1 MQITGW
7 FAWRPHRRWLRP
19 TITGVHQTPD
29 SAAAIKLQVRIR
41 MQLGGKPSWPKAKP
55 ADGMMTYHGYA
66 RGCES
71 TLDASLLC
79 CPDKINIGKEAV
91 FSVAINTYVNSA
103 TRQVHGVACHP
114 IALMRNLHGRR

>member
-41 MQLGGKPSWPKAKP
+41 MQLGGLWTREKTTCGIAGRQ
-55 ADGMMTYHGYA
+55 ADLSRMPFMRAAFRQNRQGTRHG
-66 RGCES
+66 E
-71 TLDASLLC
+71 
-79 CPDKINIGKEAV
+79 
-91 FSVAINTYVNSA
+91 
-103 TRQVHGVACHP
+103 TRSK
-114 IALMRNLHGRR
+114 RR

>member
-41 MQLGGKPSWPKAKP
+41 MQL
-55 ADGMMTYHGYA
+55 
-66 RGCES
+66 RGLAFGVVYETGRCVTRTRDLTGVIR
-71 TLDASLLC
+71 TL
-79 CPDKINIGKEAV
+79 
-91 FSVAINTYVNSA
+91 
-103 TRQVHGVACHP
+103 
-114 IALMRNLHGRR
+114 